1 MNPGFSKYFISQ
13 VHLEIMITIDGAK
26 GWGQVVRTAVALS
39 SLTLKPIK
47 LINIRQS
54 RPRPG
59 IHPQLAE
66 GIRILA
72 EFCDAETVGLQYG
85 SMGLEFIPKRLNVK
99 DRTIDIGTSGSIGLL
114 LQTLTPTVIFT
125 RNRTFL
131 ELIGG
136 TAGLGSPTIEY
147 IKNITFPVLNKL
159 GLIIPEIKIVRQGFY
174 PRGGGRVT
182 VNFEPVIKLNPV
194 NLTNRGEASSIR
206 GISIVGSLPE
216 EIAIRQ
222 AESAKNYLIQKGF
235 DDVKIET
242 ASFPTLSQ
250 GTSITLWAEC
260 DNSILGS
267 DNIGKRELRAEDVG
281 KQAAE
286 YLFNSINSQSP
297 FDKYM
302 ADQIIP
308 YLALAKGRSEIKV
321 EEITEHCRTNI
332 SVCEQILGCK
342 FEIDEKSRIIE
353 VEGIDFENKFV

>member
-1 MNPGFSKYFISQ
+1 
-13 VHLEIMITIDGAK
+13 MITIDGAK

-85 SMGLEFIPKRLNVK
+85 SMELEFIPKRLDVK

-147 IKNITFPVLNKL
+147 IKNITFPVLNRL

-194 NLTNRGEASSIR
+194 NLTNRGEALSIR

-216 EIAIRQ
+216 EIAVRQ

-260 DNSILGS
+260 ENSILGS
-267 DNIGKRELRAEDVG
+267 DNIGKRGLRAEDVG
-281 KQAAE
+281 RQAAE

>member
-1 MNPGFSKYFISQ
+1 
-13 VHLEIMITIDGAK
+13 MITIDGAK

-39 SLTLKPIK
+39 SLTLKPIEI
-47 LINIRQS
+47 INIRQS

-59 IHPQLAE
+59 LHPQLVE
-66 GIRILA
+66 GIKILA
-72 EFCDAETVGLQYG
+72 EFCDAETTGLQYG
-85 SMGLEFIPKRLNVK
+85 SMELEFIPKKLDVK

-125 RNRTFL
+125 RNRTSL

-147 IKNITFPVLNKL
+147 IKNVTFPVLNKL
-159 GLIIPEIKIVRQGFY
+159 SLIIPEIKIDRQGFY
-174 PRGGGRVT
+174 PRGGGRVK
-182 VNFEPVIKLNPV
+182 VDFEPVIKLNPI
-194 NLTNRGEASSIR
+194 NLTNPGKALSIR
-206 GISIVGSLPE
+206 GASVVGGLPE

-222 AESAKNYLIQKGF
+222 AESAKNYFNQKGF
-235 DDVKIET
+235 EDVKIET

-250 GTSITLWAEC
+250 GTSITLWANCE
-260 DNSILGS
+260 NSILGS
-267 DNIGKRELRAEDVG
+267 DNIGRRGLRAEDVG

-286 YLFNSINSQSP
+286 NLLNSINSQSP

-332 SVCEQILGCK
+332 SVCEKILGCR
-342 FEIDEKSRIIE
+342 FEIDEKNRIIE
-353 VEGIDFENKFV
+353 VDGIGFENKFV